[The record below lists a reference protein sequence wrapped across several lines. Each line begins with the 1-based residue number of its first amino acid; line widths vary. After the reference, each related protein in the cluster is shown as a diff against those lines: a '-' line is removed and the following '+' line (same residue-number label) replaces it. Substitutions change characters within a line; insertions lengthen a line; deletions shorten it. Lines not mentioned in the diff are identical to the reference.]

1 MLLQDFLPNPALQE
15 YVRLYRLVRFL
26 FFDSNI
32 IPFKPYPP
40 RPEHCLSFYP
50 HDTETIEYVNQPAKI
65 SKIRSALVGQHS
77 VVTNRHVGKD
87 FIVIQVIFQPGALF
101 RLTGIP
107 AYELTNT
114 YLDAE
119 AIFAKDIREVN
130 ERLNSV
136 DDHIEMIQIIETFIC
151 QLIAKT
157 KKEYH
162 SVDRI
167 GNLMLQNVENTSLDW
182 LAKESCLSSKQFE
195 RKFNERL
202 GINPKYFA
210 RIVKFDKAF
219 RMKNRYP
226 NLDWLSIAIDCGY
239 YDYQHLAKSYKEFTG
254 HSPSAF
260 HHLDTPEHN
269 FGLSET

>member
-1 MLLQDFLPNPALQE
+1 MLLQDFAPNPALVE
-15 YVRLYRLVRFL
+15 YIRLYRVARFL
-26 FFDSNI
+26 FSDSDI

-50 HDTETIEYVNQPAKI
+50 RDTETIEYPNQPTKI
-65 SKIRSALVGQHS
+65 SNIRSALIGQHS
-77 VVTNRHVGKD
+77 VVTNRYIDKD
-87 FIVIQVIFQPGALF
+87 FLVIQVIFQPGALF

-107 AYELTNT
+107 SSEFTNA

-119 AIFAKDIREVN
+119 AIFSKEIRAVN
-130 ERLNSV
+130 ARLNSI
-136 DDHIEMIQIIETFIC
+136 DNHIEMIQIIEAFLY
-151 QLIAKT
+151 QLIAQA
-157 KKEYH
+157 KKDFH
-162 SVDRI
+162 AVDSI
-167 GNLMLQNVENTSLDW
+167 GNLMLQNLECTSLDW
-182 LAKESCLSSKQFE
+182 LAKESCLGVKQFE

-219 RMKNRYP
+219 RMRNRYP

-260 HHLDTPEHN
+260 HHLGTPEQN
-269 FGLSET
+269 CGLSET

>member
-1 MLLQDFLPNPALQE
+1 MLLQDFPPSPALME

-26 FFDSNI
+26 FSASDS

-50 HDTETIEYVNQPAKI
+50 RDTETIEYPNQPTKI
-65 SKIRSALVGQHS
+65 NNIRSALIGQHS

-87 FIVIQVIFQPGALF
+87 FLVIQVIFQPGALF

-107 AYELTNT
+107 AYELTNA

-119 AIFAKDIREVN
+119 TIFAKDIREVN
-130 ERLNSV
+130 ARLNSI
-136 DDHIEMIQIIETFIC
+136 DNYIDMIKIVETFLY
-151 QLIAKT
+151 QLIAKN

-162 SVDRI
+162 AVDRI

-195 RKFNERL
+195 RKFNERM

-239 YDYQHLAKSYKEFTG
+239 CDYQHLAKSYKEFTG

-260 HHLDTPEHN
+260 HRLGTPEEN
-269 FGLSET
+269 FGWSET